1 MRSTVSE
8 LVGKTLINIAQ
19 NDNELIFTCSDG
31 DKFKMCHE
39 QDCCEGVF
47 LDDICGGVFVD
58 DICGDLNDLLCTPIL
73 KAEEV
78 SNEDFEKSFDE
89 KFKLREEGDYYE
101 KDDEG
106 NYKPE
111 SYTWT
116 FYKFAT
122 SKGYVDIR
130 WFGSSSGYYSESVS
144 FIKADVNG
152 EYNIKKKLWKQLE
165 Y

>member
-1 MRSTVSE
+1 MRNTVSE
-8 LVGKTLINIAQ
+8 LVGKTLIHITQ
-19 NDNELIFTCSDG
+19 NEDELIFTCSDG
-31 DKFKMCHE
+31 DKFKMFHK
-39 QDCCEGVF
+39 QACCEEVF
-47 LDDICGGVFVD
+47 ID
-58 DICGDLNDLLCTPIL
+58 DICGDLNDLLWTPIL

-78 SNEDFEKSFDE
+78 SNEDFEKAFDE
-89 KFKLREEGDYYE
+89 KFKLQEVGDFYE
-101 KDDEG
+101 QDDAG

-130 WFGSSSGYYSESVS
+130 WFGSSNGYYSESVS
-144 FIKADVNG
+144 FIKADADG
-152 EYNIKKKLWKQLE
+152 EYNP